1 MIFEKYV
8 GVDSAI
14 NIIEPI
20 VDYHYF
26 DIRAFIYFNLLR
38 KEQRYGTKLYDF
50 CEKVRKNG
58 SQTEETLLCELQMA
72 EKLEDFG
79 KALEITT
86 MMMNNSKR
94 TGVFIEHHLMA
105 LYKNK
110 KKDDI
115 AQFYPHLK
123 EYVFDNVNSI
133 KIYLMSICW

>member
-1 MIFEKYV
+1 M
-8 GVDSAI
+8 
-14 NIIEPI
+14 
-20 VDYHYF
+20 
-26 DIRAFIYFNLLR
+26 
-38 KEQRYGTKLYDF
+38 
-50 CEKVRKNG
+50 RKNG
-58 SQTEETLLCELQMA
+58 SQTQETLLCELEMA

-94 TGVFIEHHLMA
+94 TGVFVEHHLMA

-123 EYVFDNVNSI
+123 EYVFDNVSSI
-133 KIYLMSICW
+133 KNIFICLFVGRHVY